1 MALIGVF
8 DRSPWLKRVTWLYT
22 TGVRYPLL
30 RNQGLFEK
38 PSIKRGAK
46 KVSFLSRAY
55 RELVEKRF
63 ELMDRCTHRRD
74 FKCARDDDGNGW
86 SQKLA

>member
-8 DRSPWLKRVTWLYT
+8 DRSPDWRELLDSTRQGSVTPFWGIRVYLKSHQ
-22 TGVRYPLL
+22 L
-30 RNQGLFEK
+30 REEQ
-38 PSIKRGAK
+38 K
-46 KVSFLSRAY
+46 KLVSWAEH